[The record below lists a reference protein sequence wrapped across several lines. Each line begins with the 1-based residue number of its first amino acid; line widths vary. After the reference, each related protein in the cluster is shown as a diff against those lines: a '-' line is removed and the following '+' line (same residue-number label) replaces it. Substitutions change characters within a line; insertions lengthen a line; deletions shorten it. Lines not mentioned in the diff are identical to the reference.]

1 MGTPPGERQMR
12 EPTGWRTIDEAAG
25 AARGRAALGKLAGSP
40 NGQNED
46 GPKEEESEPEPV
58 EAGGAD

>member
-1 MGTPPGERQMR
+1 MR

-58 EAGGAD
+58 EASGAD